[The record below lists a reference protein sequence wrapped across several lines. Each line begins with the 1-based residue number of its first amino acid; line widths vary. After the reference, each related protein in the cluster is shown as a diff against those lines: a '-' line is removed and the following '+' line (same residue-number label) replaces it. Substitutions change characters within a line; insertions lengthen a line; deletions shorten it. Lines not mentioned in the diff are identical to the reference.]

1 MHRSRTLTRKFPLTD
16 LPTGLMAALVTRLAD
31 HLLMRR
37 VIRRAG
43 GRVRRLRE
51 RRCTGTNRS
60 GAEPATGRT
69 TK

>member
-1 MHRSRTLTRKFPLTD
+1 MHRSRTLTRKLPLTD

-43 GRVRRLRE
+43 GRVR
-51 RRCTGTNRS
+51 
-60 GAEPATGRT
+60 
-69 TK
+69 